1 MLGRWISQLNRVI
14 EIGDSHLS
22 TPFSK
27 VVVNKRK
34 QQSFQPRRPHL
45 QRSALTE
52 NASTLTLPLVMPL
65 LFVFCLSLNSKGGLR
80 SPIRRGSANR
90 VAKLGWGTVGG
101 LVRILFYLIVFCRWQ
116 VCLTLALSLPDEL
129 RDGLVVKP
137 VSLPY
142 RRQSRA
148 LWLGSGMARVGRV
161 SYNGTRP
168 IIG

>member
-1 MLGRWISQLNRVI
+1 MLFASFQVEKCASPFLIVLFRREGRCA
-14 EIGDSHLS
+14 SHL
-22 TPFSK
+22 P
-27 VVVNKRK
+27 
-34 QQSFQPRRPHL
+34 
-45 QRSALTE
+45 
-52 NASTLTLPLVMPL
+52 
-65 LFVFCLSLNSKGGLR
+65 LSLS
-80 SPIRRGSANR
+80 
-90 VAKLGWGTVGG
+90 
-101 LVRILFYLIVFCRWQ
+101 
-116 VCLTLALSLPDEL
+116 DEL